1 MPEEN
6 APTLLSSD
14 SFASANLAPI
24 GLLSCSP
31 RPGGNSDT
39 AARLFAQGYA
49 AIAGRDSQTVM
60 LREYTVLP
68 CIGCD
73 ACRRAIRAPLES
85 DPGPE
90 TALYDQARVKA
101 LFGQTEDGLGDGLPR
116 LGCPLAAKEHS
127 APLLN
132 FLAEAPALCLA
143 SPIYFY
149 HLPALLKALLD
160 RTQPFWH
167 LNDMGIDCF
176 RGGERTCHVILI
188 GARPQGKRLFEGSL
202 LTLKYAL
209 AALRIKLAEPLLLY
223 GLDQPSALADDSR
236 ARKRVL
242 EYAKQAAGKRH
253 TSG

>member
-6 APTLLSSD
+6 APTLLSSV
-14 SFASANLAPI
+14 
-24 GLLSCSP
+24 GLLACSP
-31 RPGGNSDT
+31 RPGGNSDA

-49 AIAGRDSQTVM
+49 TITGRSPRSVT

-73 ACRRAIRAPLES
+73 ACRRAICVPPPES
-85 DPGPE
+85 GPE
-90 TALYDQARVKA
+90 ASYDQAYLKA
-101 LFGQTEDGLGDGLPR
+101 LFGQTRDGLPR
-116 LGCPLAAKEHS
+116 LGCPFTAKDHS
-127 APLLN
+127 APLLT
-132 FLAEAPALCLA
+132 FLAEAPSLCLV

-167 LNDMGIDCF
+167 LDDMGIDCF
-176 RGGERTCHVILI
+176 RARERVCHVILI

-209 AALRIKLAEPLLLY
+209 AALRIRLAEPLLLY
-223 GLDQPSALADDSR
+223 GLDQPTALTEDSR
-236 ARKRVL
+236 AGERVL
-242 EYAKQAAGKRH
+242 QYGGQAAGLC
-253 TSG
+253 